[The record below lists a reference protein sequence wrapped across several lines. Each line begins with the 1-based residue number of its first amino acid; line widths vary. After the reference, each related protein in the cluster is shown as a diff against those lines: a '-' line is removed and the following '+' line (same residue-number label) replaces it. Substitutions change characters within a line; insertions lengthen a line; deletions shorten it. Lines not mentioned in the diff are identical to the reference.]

1 MKILHNP
8 RCAKS
13 REALKILVDKEVNV
27 DIVEYLKNVPTKA
40 EMKEIIAKLGI
51 KAEDL
56 IRKNEAVYKENY
68 KGKELSES
76 EWVDAMISEPKLIE
90 RPIVIEGD
98 KAIIGRPPEKVLSL
112 L

>member
-27 DIVEYLKNVPTKA
+27 EIIEYLKNVPTKA
-40 EMKEIIAKLGI
+40 ELKEIIAKLGI
-51 KAEDL
+51 NAEDL
-56 IRKNEAVYKENY
+56 IRKKEAVYKENY
-68 KGKELSES
+68 KGKNLSES
-76 EWVDAMISEPKLIE
+76 EWIDAMISEPKLIE
-90 RPIVIEGD
+90 RPIIIEGD
-98 KAIIGRPPEKVLSL
+98 KAVIGRPPEKVLTL